1 MEIGYRA
8 IPQDGGNP
16 TQVNDAISAPP
27 FLPLCPCNG
36 GLVGWLAAWHTTRIM
51 RQALSSPL
59 SSSIKTFPLSLSLIS
74 ARSLSPRS
82 LTQWADH
89 ECGSEW
95 MERTTTECKGMQR
108 SGLSLSLEA
117 GVRGRGEGER
127 AILDNVICS
136 IACSHGDGDR
146 LASCM
151 ALRHVSDSSIKVKTH
166 ININVLNKSGSRNH
180 PPLRWSFFQWSVR
193 WSPFL
198 CAPGLGESII

>member
-1 MEIGYRA
+1 MT
-8 IPQDGGNP
+8 PSQP
-16 TQVNDAISAPP
+16 
-27 FLPLCPCNG
+27 LPSSLYAHATAG
-36 GLVGWLAAWHTTRIM
+36 WLVGWQLGILH
-51 RQALSSPL
+51 ALCVKHSPL
-59 SSSIKTFPLSLSLIS
+59 SSSIKTFPLSPFSQ
-74 ARSLSPRS
+74 PS
-82 LTQWADH
+82 LTHSMGRSRMWVRVDGEDGRGRRSVK
-89 ECGSEW
+89 ECRDPGSP
-95 MERTTTECKGMQR
+95 
-108 SGLSLSLEA
+108 SLEA
-117 GVRGRGEGER
+117 GER

-136 IACSHGDGDR
+136 IASSHGDGDR